1 MHKLQEDVL
10 KKAERILFFLMVIS
24 MAFLFVACHKKK
36 PIEPTPTA
44 PPPAAAPTEQEPS
57 TVKQSQE
64 SGPQEV
70 DIEEITRKLQPVF
83 FDYNKADV
91 RADMVEA
98 LQNNARVLKENPTV
112 SVLIEGHCD
121 ERGTEEYNLALGE
134 RRANAAK
141 DYIVGLGIAENR
153 LSIISYGESRPFAT
167 GHDEDSWKLNR
178 RAHFVAVKK

>member
-1 MHKLQEDVL
+1 L
-10 KKAERILFFLMVIS
+10 KKAERLLLFLMIIS
-24 MAFLFVACHKKK
+24 MALFLAACHKKK

-44 PPPAAAPTEQEPS
+44 PPAAAAPSEQEPS

-64 SGPQEV
+64 PSGPQEV
-70 DIEEITRKLQPVF
+70 DIEDITRQLQPVF

-98 LQNNARVLKENPTV
+98 LQNNARVLKQNPTV

-141 DYIVGLGIAENR
+141 DYMVGLGIAEGR
-153 LSIISYGESRPFAT
+153 MSIISYGESRPFAT